1 MTNPPP
7 TTDMETAGENMPVA
21 ALTGNIQE
29 SDEVDRD
36 SGAVE
41 VLEPGDKIK
50 FRLTLEPIMLLLLLG
65 VNVSTMVQTNL
76 IEERVCLHSDLGKNK
91 SVNCYNMTTVEQ
103 EVVQPAVADL
113 MMIKNLIETL
123 VPCVT
128 ALFLGPWSDING
140 RLPLFL
146 AAISGMVINNCMY
159 CVFSTIPSLP
169 PVMFLLCSVPVALS
183 GGGGAL
189 FIASFCYVVDITDFK
204 TRAFRL
210 GVLQTFISLGSII
223 GSILS
228 PMLYSKSATYAFA
241 LSSMCTIAG
250 LLYTSLFLKETVVI
264 KKGIN
269 TKLFNLSLV
278 KSMWETVMKKRF
290 GFLRCIIIL
299 SAVVLTF
306 NLVIILGED
315 SLMYMYLQK
324 QFSWTLENYTLFN
337 AYATLLSASVPAI
350 GLYVLST
357 KLEIPDMYL
366 ATAATGLR
374 IIEKVGLAYS
384 QYAWQ
389 FYVMKIFG
397 CVVFT
402 SEPLVRSQLSKNFPS
417 EDLGKIYAFISVI
430 EGFGT
435 LLGSSMYTMAYNM
448 TIHSFANFIF
458 LLSSIFGTFVLCLY
472 IILLFLLSR
481 SSKTDDLL
489 VVN

>member
-1 MTNPPP
+1 
-7 TTDMETAGENMPVA
+7 MENDGECA
-21 ALTGNIQE
+21 AVVSLEGSIQE
-29 SDEVDRD
+29 PEKDNGE
-36 SGAVE
+36 VE
-41 VLEPGDKIK
+41 VLEPEDKTK
-50 FRLTLEPIMLLLLLG
+50 FRLTLEPIMMLLLLG
-65 VNVSTMVQTNL
+65 VNVSMMVQTNL

-91 SVNCYNMTTVEQ
+91 SVNCYNMTAAEQ
-103 EVVQPAVADL
+103 EIVQPAVADL
-113 MMIKNLIETL
+113 QMIKNLIETL

-146 AAISGMVINNCMY
+146 AAISGIVVSNCMY

-169 PVMFLLCSVPVALS
+169 PVMFLLCSIPVAIS

-189 FIASFCYVVDITDFK
+189 FIASFCYIVDITDFK

-228 PMLYSKSATYAFA
+228 PMLNSKSSTYAFA
-241 LSSMCTIAG
+241 LSAMSTIAG
-250 LLYTSLFLKETVVI
+250 LLYTSLFLKETVII

-278 KSMWETVMKKRF
+278 KNMWETVVKKRF
-290 GFLRCIIIL
+290 GYLRCIIIL

-306 NLVIILGED
+306 NIAIVLGED
-315 SLMYMYLQK
+315 SLMYLYLQK

-337 AYATLLSASVPAI
+337 AYATLLSASIPAI

-374 IIEKVGLAYS
+374 IIEKVCLAYS
-384 QYAWQ
+384 QYTWQ
-389 FYVMKIFG
+389 FYLAKIFG
-397 CVVFT
+397 CVVLT
-402 SEPLVRSQLSKNFPS
+402 SEPLVRSQLSKSFPS

-435 LLGSSMYTMAYNM
+435 LVGSPIYTTAYNM
-448 TIHSFANFIF
+448 TIHNFANFIF
-458 LLSSIFGTFVLCLY
+458 LLSSVFGTFVLGLY
-472 IILLFLLSR
+472 IIILFLLSK
-481 SSKTDDLL
+481 SFKTEDLL
-489 VVN
+489 IVN

>member
-1 MTNPPP
+1 
-7 TTDMETAGENMPVA
+7 METDGESASVVALAGS
-21 ALTGNIQE
+21 IQE
-29 SDEVDRD
+29 PETDG
-36 SGAVE
+36 GAVQ
-41 VLEPGDKIK
+41 VIEPSDKTK
-50 FRLTLEPIMLLLLLG
+50 FRLTLEPIMMLLLLG
-65 VNVSTMVQTNL
+65 VNVSMMVQTNL

-91 SVNCYNMTTVEQ
+91 SVNCYNMTAAEQ
-103 EVVQPAVADL
+103 EIVQPAVADL
-113 MMIKNLIETL
+113 QMIKNLIETL

-128 ALFLGPWSDING
+128 ALFLGPWSDLNG

-146 AAISGMVINNCMY
+146 AAISGMVVSNCMY
-159 CVFSTIPSLP
+159 CVFSTMPSLP
-169 PVMFLLCSVPVALS
+169 PIMFLLCSIPVAVS

-189 FIASFCYVVDITDFK
+189 FIASFCYIVDITDFK

-210 GVLQTFISLGSII
+210 GVLQTFISFGSII
-223 GSILS
+223 GSLLS
-228 PMLYSKSATYAFA
+228 PLLYSKSPTYAFA
-241 LSSMCTIAG
+241 LSSMFTIAG

-264 KKGIN
+264 KKGTN
-269 TKLFNLSLV
+269 TKLFNLDLV
-278 KSMWETVMKKRF
+278 KSMWETVMKRRF

-306 NLVIILGED
+306 NLAIVLGED

-337 AYATLLSASVPAI
+337 AYATLLSASIPAI

-384 QYAWQ
+384 QYTWQ
-389 FYVMKIFG
+389 FYFVKIFG
-397 CVVFT
+397 CVVLT
-402 SEPLVRSQLSKNFPS
+402 SEPLVRSQLSKSFPP

-435 LLGSSMYTMAYNM
+435 LLGSPIYTTAYNM
-448 TIHSFANFIF
+448 TIHNFANFIF
-458 LLSSIFGTFVLCLY
+458 LLSSIFGTFVLGLY
-472 IILLFLLSR
+472 IMILFLLSR
-481 SSKTDDLL
+481 STKTEDLL
-489 VVN
+489 IIN